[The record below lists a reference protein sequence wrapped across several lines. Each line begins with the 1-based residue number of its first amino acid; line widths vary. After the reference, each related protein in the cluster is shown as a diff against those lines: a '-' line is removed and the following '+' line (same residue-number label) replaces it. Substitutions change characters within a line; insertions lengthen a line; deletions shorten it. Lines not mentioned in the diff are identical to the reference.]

1 MPPLSA
7 EDRALVAK
15 CVAKVGCDEAHKCLL
30 MPFAKFAHAT
40 GLDEAQARRAWGL
53 LGDMAYPWK
62 DRLAAVPELLAREQ
76 WITTGDAQLDRLLG
90 GGIRLGSI
98 VEVVGESATGKSQLC
113 LQLAIAAQLPESVGG
128 ADGDVVYIST
138 EGAFPAQRLASMIG
152 PFVERVCGGRCAVG
166 RLADVG
172 EVLRRIQVAEL
183 EDMETMFHALGYK
196 VPALLSSGRV
206 RLVIV
211 DSIAAHLRFNMDGD
225 TFDNPRQFY
234 KERSSQLMQMG
245 AKFKR
250 WADEYR
256 CAFVC
261 TNQVTDII
269 GDPGAGGAEVRPLA
283 PAHLDRASESGSGL
297 SQADSGGEF
306 AAMSHSR
313 KAPALGAVWANTI
326 NVRVMM
332 YQRRGLAQS
341 DVILAHHGSG
351 TPEQHAVA
359 PPRHLLR
366 TRRWLENSLSPWA
379 PRAQCEVVLD
389 DSGFR
394 HMPAEQPGDY
404 DGPEAP

>member
-1 MPPLSA
+1 MSALSS

-15 CVAKVGCDEAHKCLL
+15 CVAKVGCDEVHQCLL
-30 MPFAKFAHAT
+30 MPFAKFARTT
-40 GLDEAQARRAWGL
+40 GLGDEQARRAWSL
-53 LGDMAYPWK
+53 IGDMVYPWK
-62 DRLAAVPELLAREQ
+62 DRLVAGPEALAREQ
-76 WITTGDAQLDRLLG
+76 WITTGDAQLDGLLG

-98 VEVVGESATGKSQLC
+98 VEVVGESATGKTQLC

-128 ADGDVVYIST
+128 ANGDVVYIST
-138 EGAFPAQRLASMIG
+138 EGAFPAQRLASMID
-152 PFVERVCGGRCAVG
+152 PFLERVCGEQHLAGH
-166 RLADVG
+166 LADAG
-172 EVLRRIQVAEL
+172 EVLRRIQVGEL
-183 EDMETMFHALGYK
+183 EDMETMFHALGSK
-196 VPALLSSGRV
+196 VPALLSTGRV

-211 DSIAAHLRFNMDGD
+211 DSIAAHLRFDMDGGA
-225 TFDNPRQFY
+225 FENPQQFY

-245 AKFKR
+245 ANFKR

-261 TNQVTDII
+261 TNQVTDVI
-269 GDPGAGGAEVRPLA
+269 GDADMRPPLPG
-283 PAHLDRASESGSGL
+283 HLDRASESGSGL
-297 SQADSGGEF
+297 SNMDSDGEF
-306 AAMSHSR
+306 HTVARSR

-341 DVILAHHGSG
+341 DVLLAHPGSDM
-351 TPEQHAVA
+351 PEQQAVA

-379 PRAQCEVVLD
+379 PRAQCEVLLD

-394 HMPAEQPGDY
+394 HVSTEQSGDQG
-404 DGPEAP
+404 DLEAS